1 MTSSDEGRE
10 SDSVQRFIRVLA
22 KIVLEV
28 NHRRQ
33 RGIAGQAFTEYRC
46 QLCDLERMHPNTAV
60 PLICEDCAD
69 DLFQIVSPLGLPAVT
84 DPRPLN
90 DQNFREFAQRAIA
103 AYFDSGRIV
112 DALLWRSIV
121 AHYDEQIRVLR

>member
-10 SDSVQRFIRVLA
+10 SDSVQRFIRALA
-22 KIVLEV
+22 KIVLGA
-28 NHRRQ
+28 NTRRQ
-33 RGIAGQAFTEYRC
+33 GGIAGQAFTEYTC

-69 DLFQIVSPLGLPAVT
+69 DLFQIVSPLGLPEAK
-84 DPRPLN
+84 DPSPLN

-103 AYFDSGRIV
+103 SYYDKGRIV
-112 DALLWRSIV
+112 DALLWRAIV
-121 AHYDEQIRVLR
+121 AKYEERVASG